1 MVLVS
6 GIVNKLV
13 YFKQNVL
20 FVTIIMKEK
29 HNDDEN
35 DDHNNNTT
43 TTDFQASYKHTQFI
57 NIKPTH
63 THLLEQLAEPPYT

>member
-1 MVLVS
+1 
-6 GIVNKLV
+6 
-13 YFKQNVL
+13 
-20 FVTIIMKEK
+20 MKEK

-43 TTDFQASYKHTQFI
+43 TTDFQASYKHTHFI

-63 THLLEQLAEPPYT
+63 THILEQLAEPPYT